1 MKKKIKNTLI
11 KTSLVSA
18 FVVAFIAGIGLSTPD
33 QSWHVMRICF
43 MVMIIAGA
51 WIGMIEYANRD

>member
-11 KTSLVSA
+11 KTSFVSA
-18 FVVAFIAGIGLSTPD
+18 FAVAFIAGIGISTPD
-33 QSWHVMRICF
+33 QSWHVIRSCF

-51 WIGMIEYANRD
+51 WIGLIEYANKD